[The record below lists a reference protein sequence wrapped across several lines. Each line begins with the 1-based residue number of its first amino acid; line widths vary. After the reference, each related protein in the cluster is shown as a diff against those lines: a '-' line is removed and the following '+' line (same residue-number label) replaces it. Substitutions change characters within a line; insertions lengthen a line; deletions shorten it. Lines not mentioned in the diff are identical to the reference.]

1 MNPPIY
7 PFTPL
12 AGVTVAGAEAHGS
25 VTLPNAPTVFELN
38 VPGGAGCVMLQ
49 ARTQPIS
56 YTLQGSAPT
65 TTAGFL
71 MATADPPII
80 VPISGTTR
88 LKFVAATNGAVLQY
102 EFGK

>member
-1 MNPPIY
+1 MNPLIF

-12 AGVTVAGAEAHGS
+12 AGVTVPGAEAHGS
-25 VTLPNAPTVFELN
+25 VTLPNSPTVFELN
-38 VPGGAGCVMLQ
+38 VPMGANCVMLQ

-71 MATADPPII
+71 MATADLPII
-80 VPISGTTR
+80 VAITATTK
-88 LKFVAATNGAVLQY
+88 LKFVPATNGAL
-102 EFGK
+102 